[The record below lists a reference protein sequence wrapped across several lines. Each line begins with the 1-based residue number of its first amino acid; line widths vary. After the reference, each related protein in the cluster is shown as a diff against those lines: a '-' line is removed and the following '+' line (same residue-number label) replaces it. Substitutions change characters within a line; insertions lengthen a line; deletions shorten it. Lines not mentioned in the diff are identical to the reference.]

1 MQMHRTTTLPVDLAL
16 QLLDVAGLA
25 ALLPLGL
32 AVVQGRKT
40 QLRPNAVLHRL
51 LRYRGKGKER
61 GAEVQRVGEAGQQ
74 ENDKVSRETCALS
87 VLLAPLPRL
96 GGRGPPPLSQTQKM

>member
-32 AVVQGRKT
+32 TVVQRCKT
-40 QLRPNAVLHRL
+40 QASRDVVFERL
-51 LRYRGKGKER
+51 LRER
-61 GAEVQRVGEAGQQ
+61 RDG
-74 ENDKVSRETCALS
+74 
-87 VLLAPLPRL
+87 
-96 GGRGPPPLSQTQKM
+96 